1 MRLNA
6 RRQRIPG
13 APLRFPEKNALDP
26 YQDYIRRRMKESG
39 SKRPE
44 TAQWL
49 IVAVPLSLR

>member
-6 RRQRIPG
+6 RRQRIPD
-13 APLRFPEKNALDP
+13 APLRFPEKNPLDP